1 MLNYEFEL
9 LLKEKKIMKK
19 VVVILLIVVGIIVLL
34 WLFSSVVVIQPGERG
49 VVFRPMG
56 SGLDKEHVL
65 TEGVHIIAPW
75 NQIYIYD
82 VREQTIAFNKQDNNE
97 YGTLDVLD
105 KNGLTINVEVTVRFY
120 PVFTKIGYIHEQF
133 GKNYVQKLVIP
144 EVRSSVRRIM
154 GQYTAEEIYSLKRQE
169 VEQKIIR
176 ETDSVL
182 EKNYIK
188 MTALLIRSIE
198 IPDELRKAIEDKL
211 TKQQEALAYDY
222 VLQKE
227 EKEKQRKVIQA
238 EGIAQYNQIINA
250 SMTDKVLTYEGIQAT
265 LELAKSQ
272 NAKIVIIGNNENGLP
287 IMLSQ

>member
-1 MLNYEFEL
+1 
-9 LLKEKKIMKK
+9 MKRGIIITLI
-19 VVVILLIVVGIIVLL
+19 VLAIILLFILINSIVIIH
-34 WLFSSVVVIQPGERG
+34 PGEKA
-49 VVFRPMG
+49 VIFRPL
-56 SGLDKEHVL
+56 SGLDKKHVL
-65 TEGVHIIAPW
+65 SEGIHFIAPW

-82 VREQTIAFNKQDNNE
+82 VREQTISFNKQSNNE
-97 YGTLDVLD
+97 YGNLDVLD

-120 PVFTKIGYIHEQF
+120 PIFSKIGYIHEQF

-144 EVRSSVRRIM
+144 EVRSAVRRIM

-169 VEQKIIR
+169 VERRIIE

-198 IPDELRKAIEDKL
+198 IPNELKKAIEDKL

-227 EKEKQRKVIQA
+227 QKEKQRKIIQA
-238 EGIAQYNQIINA
+238 EGIAKYNQIINA

-272 NAKIVIIGNNENGLP
+272 NAKIIIIGNSKNGLP